1 MGDIAF
7 SNPDLKRLEARAEE
21 AIGLFAFSEKRPL
34 AGINGLLDW
43 RLLGRISRLMIEG
56 FLRFD
61 EKEQLLFPLGGRMPQ
76 RYLVLIGLGPR
87 AGFDRRRFGEAL
99 ARLFEALDDL
109 GCEHAAL
116 SLPGRVED
124 LCEPAEAIEWFLEAI
139 EDAGD
144 RNLAII
150 EPSGAQA
157 AMAPVVERWRLKKSL
172 P

>member
-7 SNPDLKRLEARAEE
+7 SSPDLKRLEARAEE

-43 RLLGRISRLMIEG
+43 RLLGRVSTLMIEG

-76 RYLVLIGLGPR
+76 HYLVLIGLGPR
-87 AGFDRRRFGEAL
+87 AGFDRRRFAGAL
-99 ARLFEALDDL
+99 RRMFKALDDL
-109 GCEHAAL
+109 GCEDAAL
-116 SLPGRVED
+116 SLPGRAED
-124 LCEPAEAIEWFLEAI
+124 VCSPAEAIEWFLEAF

-150 EPSGAQA
+150 EPSGVQA
-157 AMAPVVERWRLKKSL
+157 AMAPVVESWRLRKSL
-172 P
+172 T

>member
-7 SNPDLKRLEARAEE
+7 SNPVLKRLESRGEE

-34 AGINGLLDW
+34 SGINGLLDW
-43 RLLGRISRLMIEG
+43 RLLGRISRLVIEG

-61 EKEQLLFPLGGRMPQ
+61 EDEKLLFPLGGRMPQ

-87 AGFDRRRFGEAL
+87 AGFDRRRFGEAVR
-99 ARLFEALDDL
+99 RLFKALDDL
-109 GCEHAAL
+109 GCEDTAL

-124 LCEPAEAIEWFLEAI
+124 VCEPADAIEWFLESV
-139 EDAGD
+139 ENAGD

-150 EPSGAQA
+150 EPTGVQA
-157 AMAPVVERWRLKKSL
+157 AMAPVVERWRLKRSL